1 MATGT
6 LPVAGML
13 RQGALDHRSLPW
25 VAQLAAR
32 TLERHPLR
40 RLDLVVVVGGVPRDV
55 DAEVEP
61 DGLEHA
67 HAPASVAVLDL
78 PELLDHARD
87 HSGLLPHLAQGG
99 RLAALAGVR
108 AALGQG
114 PDPRPPGGGDDEH
127 LAVADDDPAVG
138 ALALSRHTHAAP
150 RGRGRSAA
158 RGPG

>member
-6 LPVAGML
+6 LPIAGML

-32 TLERHPLR
+32 ALERHPLR
-40 RLDLVVVVGGVPRDV
+40 LLDLLVVVGGVPGDV
-55 DAEVEP
+55 VAQVEP
-61 DGLEHA
+61 NGLENA
-67 HAPASVAVLDL
+67 HAPAAVAVLDL
-78 PELLDHARD
+78 PELLDHPRD
-87 HSGLLPHLAQGG
+87 HPGLLPHLAQGG

-108 AALGQG
+108 AALGQR
-114 PDPRPPGGGDDEH
+114 PHPRPSGGGDDEH

-138 ALALSRHTHAAP
+138 ALALSRHTHGAR